1 MNRLNLK
8 KSPATEVL
16 ERTSSQGKLSNIKI
30 IPILLT
36 LFQET
41 EEEEKNHK
49 FILQGYLYPD
59 TKIKG
64 ITENESYRVIPLMN
78 IVEKI
83 KKTLVNQILDF
94 PGGRMI
100 EHLPSN
106 TEDVRDIG
114 LIPGVVNDN
123 LQYSCLENPMVR
135 EAQWLQSMGLQTTGH
150 D

>member
-30 IPILLT
+30 IPILLK

-78 IVEKI
+78 IVEK
-83 KKTLVNQILDF
+83 N
-94 PGGRMI
+94 
-100 EHLPSN
+100 
-106 TEDVRDIG
+106 
-114 LIPGVVNDN
+114 
-123 LQYSCLENPMVR
+123 
-135 EAQWLQSMGLQTTGH
+135 
-150 D
+150 